1 MVDLRAGASCGARW
15 EASCGVSCG
24 LSIFGL
30 WEAKSGQLGL
40 WELCVGASCGFGS
53 CVLEEWLEY
62 FLPEGLRGASGG
74 QRL

>member
-40 WELCVGASCGFGS
+40 WELGEGASCSLGS
-53 CVLEEWLEY
+53 WVLKVWLEY
-62 FLPEGLRGASGG
+62 ILPGGLRGTSGVS
-74 QRL
+74 